1 VGARLGLALPFL
13 LLALMI
19 PLVALGCAQ
28 LTTPAAQHT
37 QTPSLT
43 FVFDGNF
50 LTAKNNYDLRITLV
64 ALASTDGHVAWQ
76 SALPTSS
83 AGDAP
88 GFRFQPVS
96 QNGAVYVGYYYD
108 HPVDTQNTV
117 RHGVIEALDAATG
130 RLRWR
135 RELGTELNGAPVV
148 DGATVYVSAS
158 VLHAENQQAPTESG
172 LVAAL
177 DTQTGAVR
185 WQRALDAPPSMVA
198 SAAGRVY
205 LIMSEQFAG
214 HALALNANDG
224 SSAWDYASDAPLTR
238 GGDAEN
244 GASSAPLVVDGR
256 VLVEATERAADGSGQ
271 LKLVAL
277 NAENG
282 HTAWQH
288 QTQGIAATP
297 AINQGGDTICLSD
310 YVSEKDTSDI
320 LGLAVADGSSR
331 WSVTAMPG
339 IVSGCTASGD
349 SFYLTQRASA
359 MKSGTVFT
367 LNSQDGK
374 QLWKTA
380 TAAPVAADGILAP
393 TAVNSVV
400 GVYLV
405 DDKATSGP
413 VTSAMA
419 VFNASDGKLLWKHVY
434 DGRPDQ
440 TMDIEG
446 DLIFNAERATNLSTI
461 AVYDRAT
468 GAPLWS
474 YTLGKL

>member
-1 VGARLGLALPFL
+1 
-13 LLALMI
+13 MI

-28 LTTPAAQHT
+28 PTTPAAQHT
-37 QTPSLT
+37 QTPNLA

-50 LTAKNNYDLRITLV
+50 LTAKNSYDLRITLV
-64 ALASTDGHVAWQ
+64 ALATTDGHVAWQ
-76 SALPTSS
+76 SAVQTSGE
-83 AGDAP
+83 GDAP
-88 GFRFQPVS
+88 GYRFPPVS

-130 RLRWR
+130 TLRWR

-148 DGATVYVSAS
+148 DGATVYISAS
-158 VLHAENQQAPTESG
+158 VLHTENQQAPTESG

-185 WQRALDAPPSMVA
+185 WQRALDAPPGMVA

-205 LIMSEQFAG
+205 LIMSEQFAA

-224 SSAWDYASDAPLTR
+224 SIAWDYTSDAPLTR

-244 GASSAPLVVDGR
+244 SASSAPLVVGGR

-277 NAENG
+277 DADNG
-282 HTAWQH
+282 HVAWQR

-297 AINQGGDTICLSD
+297 AVNQSGDTICLSD
-310 YVSEKDTSDI
+310 YVSEQDTSDI
-320 LGLAVADGSSR
+320 LGLAVADGAQR
-331 WSVTAMPG
+331 WSVKAMPG
-339 IVSGCTASGD
+339 IVSGCSASGE
-349 SFYLTQRASA
+349 SFYLTQRASD
-359 MKSGTVFT
+359 MKSGTVFA

-393 TAVNSVV
+393 TVVNGAV
-400 GVYLV
+400 GVYLA
-405 DDKATSGP
+405 DDEATSGP
-413 VTSAMA
+413 VTSALA
-419 VFNASDGKLLWKHVY
+419 VFNASDGKLLWKHAY
-434 DGRPDQ
+434 DGRPHQ

-446 DLIFNAERATNLSTI
+446 DLIFNAERATDLPTI
-461 AVYDRAT
+461 AVYARAT

>member
-1 VGARLGLALPFL
+1 MICASRWSRSPQPMATWPGRARCRPRAT
-13 LLALMI
+13 A
-19 PLVALGCAQ
+19 
-28 LTTPAAQHT
+28 TRPA
-37 QTPSLT
+37 
-43 FVFDGNF
+43 
-50 LTAKNNYDLRITLV
+50 
-64 ALASTDGHVAWQ
+64 TDM
-76 SALPTSS
+76 
-83 AGDAP
+83 
-88 GFRFQPVS
+88 QPVY

-108 HPVDTQNTV
+108 HPVDAQNTV

-148 DGATVYVSAS
+148 DGATVYISAS
-158 VLHAENQQAPTESG
+158 VLHTENQQAPTESG

-185 WQRALDAPPSMVA
+185 WQRALDAPPGMVA

-205 LIMSEQFAG
+205 LIMSEQFAA

-224 SSAWDYASDAPLTR
+224 SIAWDYTSDAPLTR

-244 GASSAPLVVDGR
+244 SASSAPLVVGGR
-256 VLVEATERAADGSGQ
+256 VFVEATERAADGSGQ

-277 NAENG
+277 DADNG
-282 HTAWQH
+282 HVAWQR

-297 AINQGGDTICLSD
+297 AVNQGGDTICLSD
-310 YVSEKDTSDI
+310 YVSEQDTSDI
-320 LGLAVADGSSR
+320 LGLAVADGAQR

-339 IVSGCTASGD
+339 IVSGCAASGE
-349 SFYLTQRASA
+349 SFYLTQRASD
-359 MKSGTVFT
+359 MKSGTVFA

-393 TAVNSVV
+393 TVVNGAV

-405 DDKATSGP
+405 DDEATSGP

-419 VFNASDGKLLWKHVY
+419 VLQRERWQAAVETCLRWPPRSDNGYRGRSDLQRRTRHRPAQHRRLCARDRRPALELHAGKAVGL
-434 DGRPDQ
+434 G
-440 TMDIEG
+440 
-446 DLIFNAERATNLSTI
+446 ATFVAIS
-461 AVYDRAT
+461 
-468 GAPLWS
+468 
-474 YTLGKL
+474 